1 MVAGATPILPPQSSV
16 RPHHLGAVAEPK
28 DGGEEDCGG
37 KGLDEGIDGVAD
49 EVGGA
54 VDESLGEDV
63 EGVPEERAA
72 EIGREGAAAKEG

>member
-1 MVAGATPILPPQSSV
+1 MVAGATPILPPQNSV

-37 KGLDEGIDGVAD
+37 KGLDEGIDGVPD

-54 VDESLGEDV
+54 VNKGLGEDV
-63 EGVPEERAA
+63 ERVPKERAA
-72 EIGREGAAAKEG
+72 EIGSEGAASKEG